1 MRSYVWRELVRNRRR
16 TLASMVGVSL
26 GVGLFSAVLFFI
38 DGSGATMTA
47 RAIAPLALDMQRVL
61 TSPLGGG
68 LRLEERVS
76 ARGSIEAGQTVTV
89 TLRVVNGGADPAHD
103 VAVGDEPVPP
113 LRYVAGSARLNGAP
127 LSDEGGRSPL
137 AQGLAGLGRNIGT
150 IAPGATAT
158 IAYMA
163 RADRAVLVRE
173 LRLRARVSSRESI
186 VPTPAN
192 GAREWTL
199 EELRAQIETIP
210 GVAAADGL
218 AFVDLPPGSLRAR
231 GVTVREPVRVFAFD
245 RRYRD
250 HYPSI
255 RIATGSLRSGAAM
268 LSAEASRALGIGP
281 GGSVVLR
288 LPAGRT
294 LSLPISGV
302 ADLARAR
309 PLFYSRRSR
318 KLEDFLYVPSSVIV
332 SPSVFA
338 RTIIPAFRTES
349 AALGGV
355 VKNLPVEE
363 VDVLVDRGRLHTNPA
378 TALAQTQAVARSI
391 SRIAPGQDYL
401 IDNISNTLI
410 VGKADAAVGKRMF
423 VFLGLPAVLLAALL
437 AVYAAGVLADA
448 QRRDQA
454 KLRLRG
460 AHRGHLLQILAYR
473 TLAFA
478 GAGAII
484 GGAAGFLSAVAILGS
499 DALRQAAP
507 GDLVV
512 STLVGIGGG
521 MLVTALALFIPGR
534 RSLTRE
540 IGQERRELALAPEPA
555 WRRLRIDVVLISAA
569 LLAELVA
576 VRVGAFEAPQGS
588 VSQGRSVSLP
598 SYLLLAPLVG
608 WVGGV
613 LLSARLVV
621 ALVTRLPVSAPPR
634 FGGLVRG
641 VVIRSLRRRPWEL
654 GAGIVAL
661 GMVIAFGA
669 SLSAFMATYDAAK
682 RADARFVNGSDL
694 RITPGVLGS
703 RPYPA
708 GYASQLLVGDVSDVT
723 PVVFKLENSVLAGRY
738 RRARTDLA
746 AIDPVTFARVA
757 PLADAFF
764 VDRSAAAAMKALQAE
779 RHGLLVDAAT
789 ADDLA
794 VETGDR
800 VRVVLALGTPRQT
813 AATFR
818 VVGLFTRLP
827 GFARPPNLVV
837 NLDAYAAAATAKRVD
852 FFLVRTTGHGHG
864 ALARAVAA
872 LRSGPGARDPLTIE
886 STETTLDKDQSSLT
900 ALNVNGLVEL
910 GSAYTFLM
918 SAAVIA
924 IFVFGLILH
933 RRREYVL
940 LRAQGMHSRE
950 LGALVLGEVALVAA
964 GGLACGLLAG
974 TGTAFLLVRILR
986 PLFLLPPIV
995 TVSPDA
1001 LAWLA
1006 LPAAA
1011 TTLVSALAATAVI
1024 RRVRPTEIL
1033 RES

>member
-16 TLASMVGVSL
+16 TVASMVGVSL

-76 ARGSIEAGQTVTV
+76 ARGSIEAGQKVTV

-103 VAVGDEPVPP
+103 VAVGDEPAPP
-113 LRYVAGSARLNGAP
+113 LRYVAGTARLNGAP

-137 AQGLAGLGRNIGT
+137 SQGLAGLGRNIGT
-150 IAPGATAT
+150 IAPGATVT
-158 IAYMA
+158 IAYTA
-163 RADRAVLVRE
+163 RADRAVLVRA
-173 LRLRARVSSRESI
+173 LRLQARVSSRESI

-192 GAREWTL
+192 GPREWTL
-199 EELRAQIETIP
+199 KELRAQIETIP

-281 GGSVVLR
+281 GGSVLLR

-378 TALAQTQAVARSI
+378 SALAQTQAVDRSI

-437 AVYAAGVLADA
+437 AAYAAGVLADA

-484 GGAAGFLSAVAILGS
+484 GGAAGFLSALAILGS

-540 IGQERRELALAPEPA
+540 IGQERRELALAAEPA

-569 LLAELVA
+569 LLAEIVA
-576 VRVGAFEAPQGS
+576 VRAGAFEARLGS
-588 VSQGRSVSLP
+588 VSEGRSVSLP

-613 LLSARLVV
+613 LLSARLML
-621 ALVTRLPVSAPPR
+621 ALVTRLPVPAPPR

-708 GYASQLLVGDVSDVT
+708 GYASQLLVGGVSGVT
-723 PVVFKLENSVLAGRY
+723 PVVFRLENSVLAGRY

-757 PLADAFF
+757 PLADAFV
-764 VDRSAAAAMKALQAE
+764 VDRSAAAAMKALQAA

-818 VVGLFTRLP
+818 VVGLFTSLP

-837 NLDAYAAAATAKRVD
+837 KLDAYASAAAAKRVD
-852 FFLVRTTGHGHG
+852 FFLARTTGHGHE

-910 GSAYTFLM
+910 GSAYTLLM

-940 LRAQGMHSRE
+940 LRAQGMHTSE
-950 LGALVLGEVALVAA
+950 LRSLVLAEVALVAA

-995 TVSPDA
+995 TVSPGA

-1006 LPAAA
+1006 FPAAT